1 MQIVD
6 KDIFMLDI
14 NKWTSSVKPFYEKN
28 PKIFVT
34 TLQFGDHKAELAN
47 VEELAIKFNKSGNE
61 EENNFF
67 YSIHF
72 GAYIQSSEIFQA
84 VFYMPITKDIY
95 ELVSENLDKLGNKEL
110 HQLIKDRFKLD
121 FHCSNFLSYSKRIS
135 FELWDKNQHHHFD
148 FVKLA
153 ELMFEQLGL
162 FEEQ

>member
-1 MQIVD
+1 
-6 KDIFMLDI
+6 MLDI
-14 NKWTSSVKPFYEKN
+14 NKWTSSVKPFYEQN

-47 VEELAIKFNKSGNE
+47 VEELVIKFNKSGNE
-61 EENNFF
+61 EEGNFF

-72 GAYIQSSEIFQA
+72 GAYVQSSEMFQA

-95 ELVSENLDKLGNKEL
+95 ELASENLDKLDVKEL
-110 HQLIKDRFKLD
+110 HQLIQDKFNLD
-121 FHCSNFLSYSKRIS
+121 CNCFNFLNNSKRIS
-135 FELWDKNQHHHFD
+135 FELLDKNQHHHFD

-153 ELMFEQLGL
+153 ELMFKQLGL